1 MKIMTRNEVIDL
13 LKKKCRDFNATN
25 DFWVT
30 LLGFKNNKIVKY
42 TVKSRVLEIREIFGD
57 VIETY
62 CFEDLTPD
70 LI

>member
-13 LKKKCRDFNATN
+13 LKKKCRDFNVTN